1 MSGGDEYRDASR
13 RRPLSVPLSGV
24 FRAESNV
31 ESSSSNGKVW
41 TKYGSMMATR
51 TTTRLHAVNTCGE
64 EMSPSAEEK
73 TTTPPSSSPS
83 SPSSLRNC
91 LTSCGAEE
99 VGKINGYTLTS
110 NGHVHVSN
118 RRESRPSS
126 RLLDPRPRIFNL
138 P

>member
-1 MSGGDEYRDASR
+1 MSGSDEYRHASR
-13 RRPLSVPLSGV
+13 RRPLPVPLSGV

-73 TTTPPSSSPS
+73 KTTPPS

-91 LTSCGAEE
+91 LTLCGAEE
-99 VGKINGYTLTS
+99 VGKINGYTWTS